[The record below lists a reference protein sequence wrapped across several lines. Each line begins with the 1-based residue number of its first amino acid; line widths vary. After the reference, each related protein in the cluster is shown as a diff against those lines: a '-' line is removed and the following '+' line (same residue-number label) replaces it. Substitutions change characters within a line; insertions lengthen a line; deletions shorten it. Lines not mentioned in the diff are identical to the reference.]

1 MGIIKSAADLVYT
14 FRFLKLLVTP
24 FEETDAYKA
33 GIIDGDGVRRKD
45 FDFNKSENKTA
56 WAEYYTPFHR
66 LVYNVKRFLTNIPGG
81 KSRLASFAAA
91 LYLIRENYG
100 VSETN
105 IQKGLLKLGID
116 PLDLLTEG
124 NHWFVLEDKRLSP
137 GVYRVKNSKILNKSF
152 EEKVNRFD
160 KIRVESNAYPVGEM
174 FGLDIYEATH
184 MITNQKIYITA
195 EELLK

>member
-56 WAEYYTPFHR
+56 WSEYYTPFHR
-66 LVYNVKRFLTNIPGG
+66 LVYNVKRFLTNVPGG

-91 LYLIRENYG
+91 LYLIRESYG
-100 VSETN
+100 VSEAN

-116 PLDLLTEG
+116 PLDLLAEG

>member
-66 LVYNVKRFLTNIPGG
+66 LVYNVKRFLTNVPGG

-100 VSETN
+100 VSEAN

-160 KIRVESNAYPVGEM
+160 RIRVEGNAYPVGEM

>member
-33 GIIDGDGVRRKD
+33 GIIDENGVRRKD
-45 FDFNKSENKTA
+45 FDLNKSENKTA

-100 VSETN
+100 VSEAN

-137 GVYRVKNSKILNKSF
+137 GIYRVKNSKILNRSF

-160 KIRVESNAYPVGEM
+160 RIRVEDNAYPVGEM

>member
-56 WAEYYTPFHR
+56 WSEYYTPFHR

>member
-56 WAEYYTPFHR
+56 WSEYYTPFHR
-66 LVYNVKRFLTNIPGG
+66 LVYNVKRFLTNVPGG

-91 LYLIRENYG
+91 LYLIRESYG
-100 VSETN
+100 VSESN

>member
-33 GIIDGDGVRRKD
+33 GIIDENGVRRKD
-45 FDFNKSENKTA
+45 FDLNKSENKTA

-100 VSETN
+100 VSEAN

-137 GVYRVKNSKILNKSF
+137 GVYRVKNSKILNRSF

-160 KIRVESNAYPVGEM
+160 RIRVEDNAYPVGEM

>member
-33 GIIDGDGVRRKD
+33 GIIDENGVRRKD
-45 FDFNKSENKTA
+45 FDLNKSENKTA

-100 VSETN
+100 VSEAN

-137 GVYRVKNSKILNKSF
+137 GVYRVKNSKILNRSF

-160 KIRVESNAYPVGEM
+160 RIRVESDAYPVGEM